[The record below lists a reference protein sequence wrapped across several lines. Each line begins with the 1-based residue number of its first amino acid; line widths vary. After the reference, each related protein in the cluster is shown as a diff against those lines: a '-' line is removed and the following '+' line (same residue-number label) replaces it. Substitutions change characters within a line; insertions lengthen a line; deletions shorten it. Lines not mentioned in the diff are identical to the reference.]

1 MVTGGDDAVVR
12 TRQRWRGHLTAQS
25 QGVTV
30 ELTTPISR
38 NAGSPGNVLA
48 FNRRT
53 VPERAPIQLLLAHED
68 GLARAGLRALL
79 EREADVTVV
88 GEVSRGD
95 DAVAVAGDLHP
106 DIVLMGPELPGLD
119 ALEAT
124 RLLVAGDACTRILI
138 LGNFGTDDELFGALH
153 AGASGFVVNETK
165 PAELLDAIR
174 SVSAG
179 HAVLSPSV
187 TRRVIDELASQP
199 DRHRPIPERLEELTA
214 REREVMGLVAM
225 GLTNREIAERLVV
238 SPATA
243 KTHVSRAMLK
253 LHAHDRAQLVVLA
266 YQTRLVEPRRTG
278 DHAAPTTLLA
288 AA

>member
-1 MVTGGDDAVVR
+1 MELPTTMSNAAGPSGD
-12 TRQRWRGHLTAQS
+12 
-25 QGVTV
+25 
-30 ELTTPISR
+30 
-38 NAGSPGNVLA
+38 VLA

-53 VPERAPIQLLLAHED
+53 SPGPAIRLLLAHED
-68 GLARAGLRALL
+68 GLTRAGLRALL

-95 DAVAVAGDLHP
+95 DAVVVAGDLRP
-106 DIVLMGPELPGLD
+106 DIVVMGLEIPGLD

-124 RLLVAGDACTRILI
+124 RLLAADGAGTRVVIVGS
-138 LGNFGTDDELFGALH
+138 LGSDEELFGALR

-165 PAELLDAIR
+165 PAELLHAVR
-174 SVSAG
+174 SVSDG

-187 TRRVIDELASQP
+187 TRRVIDEFASHP
-199 DRHRPIPERLEELTA
+199 DRHRPIPERLEELTP

-225 GLTNREIAERLVV
+225 GLTNREIAEQLVV

-278 DHAAPTTLLA
+278 DHAAPTLLA

>member
-1 MVTGGDDAVVR
+1 M
-12 TRQRWRGHLTAQS
+12 
-25 QGVTV
+25 
-30 ELTTPISR
+30 ELTTSISR
-38 NAGSPGNVLA
+38 TAGFPADVIALKPRNAPS
-48 FNRRT
+48 
-53 VPERAPIQLLLAHED
+53 RAAIQLLLAHED

-88 GEVSRGD
+88 GEVSCGD
-95 DAVAVAGDLHP
+95 DAITVAGELRP
-106 DIVLMGPELPGLD
+106 DIVLMDLQLPGLD

-124 RLLVAGDACTRILI
+124 RRLVAGGSRTQVVI
-138 LGNFGTDDELFGALH
+138 LGSGGSDEALFGALH
-153 AGASGFVVNETK
+153 AGASGFVVSETK
-165 PAELLDAIR
+165 PAELLHAIR
-174 SVSAG
+174 SVSEG
-179 HAVLSPSV
+179 HAALSPSV
-187 TRRVIDELASQP
+187 TRRLIDELASHP

-278 DHAAPTTLLA
+278 DFADPTSLLA

>member
-1 MVTGGDDAVVR
+1 M
-12 TRQRWRGHLTAQS
+12 
-25 QGVTV
+25 
-30 ELTTPISR
+30 EPTTPMSR
-38 NAGSPGNVLA
+38 AAGVPGDVLA
-48 FNRRT
+48 FNPRT
-53 VPERAPIQLLLAHED
+53 AAARGAIQLLLAHED

-79 EREADVTVV
+79 EREADVIVV

-95 DAVAVAGDLHP
+95 DAVAMAGELRP
-106 DIVLMGPELPGLD
+106 DIVLMGLQLPGLD
-119 ALEAT
+119 ALQAT
-124 RLLVAGDACTRILI
+124 RRLMADGACTHVLI
-138 LGNFGTDDELFGALH
+138 LGSFGGDEELFGALR

-165 PAELLDAIR
+165 PAELLNAVR
-174 SVSAG
+174 SVSEG

-187 TRRVIDELASQP
+187 TRRLIDELASHP
-199 DRHRPIPERLEELTA
+199 DRHRPIPERLEELTP

-266 YQTRLVEPRRTG
+266 YQTRLVEPRRAG
-278 DHAAPTTLLA
+278 DNAAPTLLA